1 MSSISTG
8 DLVVEF
14 GISVLWLEMVEID
27 LGVSQKKGYPKM
39 DGENNGKP
47 Y

>member
-1 MSSISTG
+1 MY
-8 DLVVEF
+8 VVRFE
-14 GISVLWLEMVEID
+14 GLESEGLKWKKMNCKILD
-27 LGVSQKKGYPKM
+27 VSKNRGKNPKM